1 MIARSLGVI
10 VFVLGATVLIIGLA
24 LLGRGIGLP
33 EQTRHMRAMKD
44 RTEPPFEV
52 RDVTMDFFAGLP
64 HRPPMSV
71 RESFEREGVRMQ
83 GWVQRILLSGDGDV
97 HLELVEKRRGAG
109 ERDTVYVVAEIT
121 PPWRDQRRGW
131 AYESLLVAFR
141 PNTGGATAWDAGP
154 RRVRLTGWLMYD
166 HAYDKPVSD
175 WSLQF
180 GKARRTGWEI
190 HPVTGI
196 ELWDD
201 AGQDWRE
208 LAR

>member
-1 MIARSLGVI
+1 
-10 VFVLGATVLIIGLA
+10 
-24 LLGRGIGLP
+24 
-33 EQTRHMRAMKD
+33 
-44 RTEPPFEV
+44 
-52 RDVTMDFFAGLP
+52 
-64 HRPPMSV
+64 
-71 RESFEREGVRMQ
+71 
-83 GWVQRILLSGDGDV
+83 V

-175 WSLQF
+175 WSLEF

-190 HPVTGI
+190 HPVTAI

-201 AGQDWRE
+201 AAQGWRE

>member
-1 MIARSLGVI
+1 MITRSLGVI
-10 VFVLGATVLIIGLA
+10 AFVTGAAALVVGLA

-33 EQTRHMRAMKD
+33 EQTRHLRSLKD
-44 RTEPPFEV
+44 RLEPPDAV
-52 RDVTMDFFAGLP
+52 RDVNMDFFGALP
-64 HRPPMSV
+64 HGAPMSV
-71 RESFEREGVRMQ
+71 RVPLERQGVRME
-83 GWVQRILLSGDGDV
+83 GWVQRILLAGDGDV
-97 HLELVEKRRGAG
+97 HLELVETPRLPG
-109 ERDTVYVVAEIT
+109 ERDTVYVTAEIT
-121 PPWRDQRRGW
+121 PPWRAQRRGW

-154 RRVRLTGWLMYD
+154 RRVRLSGWLLYD
-166 HAYDKPVSD
+166 HQYDKPVSL
-175 WSLQF
+175 WSLHF

-201 AGQDWRE
+201 AVQRWRE

>member
-1 MIARSLGVI
+1 VIARSLGVV
-10 VFVLGATVLIIGLA
+10 VFVTGAAAMVLGLA
-24 LLGRGIGLP
+24 LLGRGLGLP
-33 EQTRHMRAMKD
+33 EPTRHLRAMKD
-44 RTEPPFEV
+44 RTEPPGQV
-52 RDVTMDFFAGLP
+52 RDVDMNFFATLP
-64 HRPPMSV
+64 HGVSV
-71 RESFEREGVRMQ
+71 AARTPLEQQGVRMT

-97 HLELVEKRRGAG
+97 HLELAEQRRLAG

-121 PPWRDQRRGW
+121 PPWRRERRGW

-141 PNTGGATAWDAGP
+141 PNSGGATAWDQGP
-154 RRVRLTGWLMYD
+154 RRVRLSGWLAYD
-166 HAYDKPVSD
+166 HQYDKPVSG

-201 AGQDWRE
+201 DAQAWRE